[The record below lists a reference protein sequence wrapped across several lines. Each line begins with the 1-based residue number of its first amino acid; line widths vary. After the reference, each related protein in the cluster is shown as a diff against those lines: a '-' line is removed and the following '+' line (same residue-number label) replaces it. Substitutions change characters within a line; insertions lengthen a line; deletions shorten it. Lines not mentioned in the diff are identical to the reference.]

1 MPGARFKDSIQIK
14 GKESAILM
22 TVISLDSAL
31 QKGAQWTDF
40 LELVDRC
47 FIEKSISKL
56 IIVTTG
62 HLQRHYFSLGLENPL
77 EEKEIEEKAIA
88 MDQQWLEKQNV
99 SLAKLK
105 IPLEIISWKDL
116 LNLPTTIN
124 TSSFEQFSQLIKSDY
139 EKKREFKHLIDK
151 HADGYVT
158 RKILQYCKGKKHFDR
173 NQFHQVA
180 IHYVLEE
187 CAALQQIFSC
197 GADFLAYPHGK
208 TPPANYVWNTYFKD
222 ESLRYVRYETKSLE
236 LKPVPANAHSD
247 FFRTKKE
254 DLPTNCASNYVNWA
268 VKQERWSLPQQYQ
281 FIRGVEQLVAL
292 VNAQNIQQETAQR
305 ISKITHR
312 RSV

>member
-14 GKESAILM
+14 DKESAILM

-31 QKGAQWTDF
+31 QRGSQWTDF

-47 FIEKSISKL
+47 FIEKTLSKL
-56 IIVTTG
+56 IIITTG
-62 HLQRHYFSLGLENPL
+62 YLQRHYFSLGLEKPL

-88 MDQQWLEKQNV
+88 LDQQWLEKQNAI
-99 SLAKLK
+99 LEGLK

-116 LNLPTTIN
+116 LNRPTTIN
-124 TSSFEQFSQLIKSDY
+124 SRSFEQFFQLIQSDY
-139 EKKREFKHLIDK
+139 AKKREFKHLVNK

-158 RKILQYCKGKKHFDR
+158 RKILLYCKGKEHFDR
-173 NQFHQVA
+173 NQFHQVV
-180 IHYVLEE
+180 INYVLEE

-197 GADFLAYPHGK
+197 GADFLTYPHGK

-222 ESLRYVRYETKSLE
+222 ESLSYVRYETKTLDIKIVPTTQSSL
-236 LKPVPANAHSD
+236 
-247 FFRTKKE
+247 FRTKKE
-254 DLPTNCASNYVNWA
+254 DLSINCASNYVHWA
-268 VKQERWSLPQQYQ
+268 LKQERWSLPQQYQ
-281 FIRGVEQLVAL
+281 FIRGVEQLVTL
-292 VNAQNIQQETAQR
+292 VNAQNIQQETAQG